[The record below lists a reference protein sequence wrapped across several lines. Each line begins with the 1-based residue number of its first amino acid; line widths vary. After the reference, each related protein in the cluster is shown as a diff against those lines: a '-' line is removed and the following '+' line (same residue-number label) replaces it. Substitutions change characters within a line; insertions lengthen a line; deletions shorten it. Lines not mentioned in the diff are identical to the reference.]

1 MCVRRINASSTDSE
15 GNDSRLASRIV
26 LEIEPEALIRRLR
39 SYPGLT
45 VSLTLLE
52 SRRSWCWGVC
62 KPIAML
68 IAPLTNCG
76 GS

>member
-1 MCVRRINASSTDSE
+1 MCVRRINARSKDCE

-26 LEIEPEALIRRLR
+26 LGIKPEALIRRLR

-52 SRRSWCWGVC
+52 SSRF
-62 KPIAML
+62 
-68 IAPLTNCG
+68 
-76 GS
+76 